1 MFRLCIRDEYGTRIL
16 DKPSLVLKSTALRH
30 EIELRTA
37 RWRLTRK
44 YSFLHKGCSW
54 WTDNTGTLARLC
66 ATINDALRKY
76 RARRLEAGLFYLDGH
91 RKTATFTTTSHM
103 YGDSEFLRDLW
114 RKKRSERAT
123 RRNNQEL
130 CNTSASVRTRQIPR
144 HRPFFLHS
152 RRHAQ
157 IVWHDACVLL
167 VACHLLSFGDCISM
181 KHHCI
186 WLRGLLQYN
195 PLPKLNK
202 TQPVLFRPISKLK
215 YKTQYSHV

>member
-1 MFRLCIRDEYGTRIL
+1 MKMFFFIFKQKVGSIAFKKNVVIGPKMMFRLCIRDEFGTRTL
-16 DKPSLVLKSTALRH
+16 DKPALVLKSTALQR

-54 WTDNTGTLARLC
+54 WTDNTGTIARLC

-114 RKKRSERAT
+114 RKKRSEHAT

-130 CNTSASVRTRQIPR
+130 CNTSASVHELDRSQDTD
-144 HRPFFLHS
+144 LS
-152 RRHAQ
+152 SS
-157 IVWHDACVLL
+157 IVVGTLKLCGMMHVLYLLL
-167 VACHLLSFGDCISM
+167 VISLALA
-181 KHHCI
+181 I
-186 WLRGLLQYN
+186 VYL
-195 PLPKLNK
+195 
-202 TQPVLFRPISKLK
+202 
-215 YKTQYSHV
+215 

>member
-1 MFRLCIRDEYGTRIL
+1 MKTFFFIFKRRVVIKKNKAIGPKKMFRLCIRDEYGTRIL
-16 DKPSLVLKSTALRH
+16 DKPSLVLKSPALRH

-114 RKKRSERAT
+114 RKKRSEHAT

-130 CNTSASVRTRQIPR
+130 CNTSASVHELDRSQDTD
-144 HRPFFLHS
+144 LS
-152 RRHAQ
+152 SS
-157 IVWHDACVLL
+157 IVVGTLKLCGMMHVLYLLL
-167 VACHLLSFGDCISM
+167 VISLALA
-181 KHHCI
+181 I
-186 WLRGLLQYN
+186 VYL
-195 PLPKLNK
+195 
-202 TQPVLFRPISKLK
+202 
-215 YKTQYSHV
+215 